1 PLYMN
6 FSQIKISGQN
16 ISGIWFVAPFS
27 TLKIPAKAVLSSAGS
42 KEITWSVIN
51 DYGMAG
57 KKYSAIIQ

>member
-1 PLYMN
+1 
-6 FSQIKISGQN
+6 QIKISGQN